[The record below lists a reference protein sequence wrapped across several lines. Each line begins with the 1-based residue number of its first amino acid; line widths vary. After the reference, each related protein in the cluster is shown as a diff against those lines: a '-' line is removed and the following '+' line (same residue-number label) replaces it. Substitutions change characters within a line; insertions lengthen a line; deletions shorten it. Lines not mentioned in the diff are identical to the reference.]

1 MLSAKLIARMLEMQ
15 SKGLPQD
22 IRRKT
27 CLHMID
33 TFGIALAAA
42 HASPVAIQ
50 EPGMTRLRIVLSA
63 IVIAAHWLSLSS
75 GWAQDFPVRPLR
87 LVTIFAPGA
96 AADQHARYIASKFSE
111 QLGQPVLVDNK
122 PGAGGLIGT
131 RDVLRAQP
139 LGYSLLLTNP
149 SMVGNTFAFREP
161 GYRLDDFTPVG
172 VMGQTYYG
180 MMVHSSVPGK
190 TLAELVTYA
199 KANPGKLN
207 YGGLGPAAGSTLSAE
222 RFKQAAG
229 IDMLGISYK
238 GGDTTTVAM
247 LAGDIQVYFATL
259 STVKVRMRS
268 PQIRVM
274 GITAAQRSALLPDVP
289 TFRELGYPTVIG
301 SNWNAVFVPIAT
313 PAAALRRLREAY
325 VRFSASDEMKATME
339 SQAYEPWAGTLEK
352 FTASMK
358 LEAEQLGED
367 YRRLNLQAQD

>member
-1 MLSAKLIARMLEMQ
+1 MPRSRIFLSV
-15 SKGLPQD
+15 
-22 IRRKT
+22 
-27 CLHMID
+27 
-33 TFGIALAAA
+33 FVV
-42 HASPVAIQ
+42 AS
-50 EPGMTRLRIVLSA
+50 
-63 IVIAAHWLSLSS
+63 HWLLFSS
-75 GWAQDFPVRPLR
+75 VWAQDFPVRPLR

-139 LGYSLLLTNP
+139 PGYSLLLTNP

-161 GYRLDDFTPVG
+161 GYRLEDFTPVG

-180 MMVHSSVPGK
+180 MMVHSSAPGK
-190 TLAELVTYA
+190 TLTELVAHA

-259 STVKVRMRS
+259 STVKVRMKS
-268 PQIRVM
+268 SQIRVM
-274 GITAAQRSALLPDVP
+274 GITAAQRSTLLPEVP
-289 TFRELGYPTVIG
+289 TFRELGYPTVFA
-301 SNWNAVFVPIAT
+301 SNWNAVFIPMAS
-313 PAAALRRLREAY
+313 PASALRRLREAY
-325 VRFSASDEMKATME
+325 VKFSASDEMKATME
-339 SQAYEPWAGTLEK
+339 SQAYEPWTGTPEQ
-352 FTASMK
+352 FAASLK
-358 LEAEQLGED
+358 SEAAQLGED
-367 YRRLNLQAQD
+367 YKRLNLQAQD